1 MQMSKPLMKSEG
13 KTSDDLQ
20 LNQAQA
26 VTSKRVM
33 GKRKE
38 KQDRKEKPGQNA
50 NYGREKRKWHKNP
63 QTHGGMKRQKCRR
76 NAQSIMEHPPQ
87 WTEPKAG

>member
-38 KQDRKEKPGQNA
+38 KQGRKEKPGQNA

>member
-1 MQMSKPLMKSEG
+1 MSKPLMKREG

-26 VTSKRVM
+26 VTNKRVM

-50 NYGREKRKWHKNP
+50 NYGREKRNGTKNP

-87 WTEPKAG
+87 

>member
-1 MQMSKPLMKSEG
+1 MQMSKPLMKREG

>member
-1 MQMSKPLMKSEG
+1 MQMSKPLMKREG

-26 VTSKRVM
+26 VTNKRVM

-38 KQDRKEKPGQNA
+38 KQDRKEKPGQTQTMEER
-50 NYGREKRKWHKNP
+50 RE
-63 QTHGGMKRQKCRR
+63 MAQK
-76 NAQSIMEHPPQ
+76 PPNT
-87 WTEPKAG
+87 WGDEKKEV

>member
-1 MQMSKPLMKSEG
+1 MSKPLMKREG

-26 VTSKRVM
+26 VTNKRVM

-38 KQDRKEKPGQNA
+38 KQDRKEKPGKKRKLWK
-50 NYGREKRKWHKNP
+50 REEKWHKNP

-87 WTEPKAG
+87 

>member
-1 MQMSKPLMKSEG
+1 MSKPLMKREG

-26 VTSKRVM
+26 VTNKRVM

-50 NYGREKRKWHKNP
+50 NYGREKRNTWGDEK
-63 QTHGGMKRQKCRR
+63 
-76 NAQSIMEHPPQ
+76 
-87 WTEPKAG
+87 TEV

>member
-1 MQMSKPLMKSEG
+1 MQMSKPLMKREG

-26 VTSKRVM
+26 EGDGKE
-33 GKRKE
+33 KRKTGQE
-38 KQDRKEKPGQNA
+38 RETRTKRKLWK
-50 NYGREKRKWHKNP
+50 REEKWHKNP

-87 WTEPKAG
+87 